1 MASQKKFSCPS
12 QMHLRLVLNAT
23 LFIGA
28 AACGL
33 VLVFVSPLPLEVL
46 DGEAFAL
53 ERLAN

>member
-1 MASQKKFSCPS
+1 
-12 QMHLRLVLNAT
+12 MHLRLVLNAT